1 MNISFASAVLFLVA
15 MGMTKE
21 ELKILSK
28 QDVNARIKRI
38 AFEIYENN
46 FQEES
51 VILMGSDERGGFIA
65 RQIMDYLK
73 EISPLSVV
81 LWHAQFKEKN
91 RQGRAG
97 RMHVSFSDDIQKLAG
112 KNVIIVDDVLY
123 SGNTM
128 LHLVAPLLEVMP
140 RKIEV
145 AVLIDRG
152 HRNMPISPNYVGMEL
167 ATTIHQLVSVEVDF
181 EDRSI
186 EAFLV

>member
-97 RMHVSFSDDIQKLAG
+97 RMHVSFSDL
-112 KNVIIVDDVLY
+112 
-123 SGNTM
+123 
-128 LHLVAPLLEVMP
+128 
-140 RKIEV
+140 
-145 AVLIDRG
+145 
-152 HRNMPISPNYVGMEL
+152 
-167 ATTIHQLVSVEVDF
+167 
-181 EDRSI
+181 
-186 EAFLV
+186 